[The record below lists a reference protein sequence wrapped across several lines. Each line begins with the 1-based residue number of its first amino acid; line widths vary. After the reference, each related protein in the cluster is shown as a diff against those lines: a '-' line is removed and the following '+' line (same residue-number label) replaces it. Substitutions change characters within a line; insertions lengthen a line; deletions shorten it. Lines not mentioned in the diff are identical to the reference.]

1 MVKTETLVTG
11 DALTVVTE
19 VEMLTTVETALEV
32 VVTVRV
38 DTGKDELDEV
48 LGLSVV
54 VTVTNPIEADKEPV
68 LAKTVVVT
76 VEGGASILGVTVIV
90 TVTTGTVLVTVTTL
104 GAKTVL
110 DMGLEVA
117 ETDETVVVT
126 TTLG

>member
-76 VEGGASILGVTVIV
+76 VEGGASILGVTV
-90 TVTTGTVLVTVTTL
+90 TVTTL